1 MLAMIFFFIICNEKT
16 LEMTVSET
24 YNNTYTSNCTPSF
37 LIDGYKSLKQCYMKW
52 YKWQTE
58 QTKKHCAETNKL
70 KRIVKFELVNFPMFC
85 KRIKFIYCIF
95 VFFTHTQHTKCT
107 SILYCARNGLLIWA
121 TCTSNELARRH
132 KIWFGSSC
140 VRLHVRRTY
149 REYAMLIFI
158 WISICVHFNMLLLV
172 FMLNCIGNSS
182 LPGKVQDNN
191 QENGE

>member
-37 LIDGYKSLKQCYMKW
+37 LTDGYKSLKQCYMKW

-95 VFFTHTQHTKCT
+95 VFFTHTHTTHQMYKHTILCT
-107 SILYCARNGLLIWA
+107 KRSSHLSYLHLEQ
-121 TCTSNELARRH
+121 TCTQAQN
-132 KIWFGSSC
+132 
-140 VRLHVRRTY
+140 
-149 REYAMLIFI
+149 
-158 WISICVHFNMLLLV
+158 LV
-172 FMLNCIGNSS
+172 W
-182 LPGKVQDNN
+182 
-191 QENGE
+191 